1 MSYMIYSIDK
11 FLNSDGTVYERPT
24 IIITENS
31 STELE
36 YDRSQNIPNVE
47 LKLNIRRYYF
57 IQSEKENSLILIV
70 YSNVNSIL
78 SNNSLKS

>member
-57 IQSEKENSLILIV
+57 VQSEKENSLILIV
-70 YSNVNSIL
+70 YSNV
-78 SNNSLKS
+78 

>member
-57 IQSEKENSLILIV
+57 VQSEKENSLILIV